1 MTISEIYYNL
11 FNYLDMF
18 MSIEFTFCD
27 ITFTLWGLFL
37 STMFL
42 SFIGIILFTG
52 IKKDYGV

>member
-1 MTISEIYYNL
+1 MTISELYYNL

-37 STMFL
+37 SSMFL
-42 SFIGIILFTG
+42 SFIGIILFSG
-52 IKKDYGV
+52 IKRDYGV